1 MEVIMTP
8 QIHLSTLFVPLH
20 PKVSSP
26 VLSPRRQSWVTLMAQ
41 NRHQRSAPPRQRG
54 RKIPEGE
61 KKNEVNNLRDGFKI
75 KERLQHSQQ
84 AFSRAAAIMLYKTTP
99 NT

>member
-8 QIHLSTLFVPLH
+8 QIHLSTLR

-26 VLSPRRQSWVTLMAQ
+26 VLSPRRQ

-61 KKNEVNNLRDGFKI
+61 KKKNEVNNLRDGFKI